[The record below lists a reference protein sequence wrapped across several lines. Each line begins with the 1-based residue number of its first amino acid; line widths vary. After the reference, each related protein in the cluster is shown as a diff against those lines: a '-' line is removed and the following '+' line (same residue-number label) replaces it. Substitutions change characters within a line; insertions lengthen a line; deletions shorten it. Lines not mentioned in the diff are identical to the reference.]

1 MRAFLLCQERVIHLA
16 KVQTL
21 IIAEL
26 DPSRPVP
33 EACVV
38 IDTLL
43 KHNNPI
49 HEEEILLGIK
59 AAIDNLLTKKKGVD
73 TDGK

>member
-1 MRAFLLCQERVIHLA
+1 VIVLA
-16 KVQTL
+16 KLQTL

-59 AAIDNLLTKKKGVD
+59 AAIDKLLTKKKGVE
-73 TDGK
+73 TDGEPVRGNNGK

>member
-1 MRAFLLCQERVIHLA
+1 MNDLA
-16 KVQTL
+16 KLQTL

-33 EACVV
+33 EACAV
-38 IDTLL
+38 IDTLI

-59 AAIDNLLTKKKGVD
+59 AAIDNLLTKKGAGA
-73 TDGK
+73 DGKPVRGNNGK

>member
-1 MRAFLLCQERVIHLA
+1 MILLA
-16 KVQTL
+16 KLQTL
-21 IIAEL
+21 VIAEL

-38 IDTLL
+38 IDALL

-59 AAIDNLLTKKKGVD
+59 AAIDNLLTKKKGVEA
-73 TDGK
+73 DGKPVRGNNGK

>member
-1 MRAFLLCQERVIHLA
+1 VIHLA
-16 KVQTL
+16 KLQTL
-21 IIAEL
+21 IIAEV
-26 DPSRPVP
+26 DPSRPVQ

-38 IDTLL
+38 IDAII

-59 AAIDNLLTKKKGVD
+59 EAIDKLLSKKKGVE
-73 TDGK
+73 TDGKPVRGNNGK

>member
-1 MRAFLLCQERVIHLA
+1 MIDLA
-16 KVQTL
+16 KLQTL

-33 EACVV
+33 EACAV
-38 IDTLL
+38 IDTLI

-49 HEEEILLGIK
+49 HEEEILLGVK
-59 AAIDNLLTKKKGVD
+59 AAIDNLLNKKKGD
-73 TDGK
+73 ETDGKPVRGNNGE